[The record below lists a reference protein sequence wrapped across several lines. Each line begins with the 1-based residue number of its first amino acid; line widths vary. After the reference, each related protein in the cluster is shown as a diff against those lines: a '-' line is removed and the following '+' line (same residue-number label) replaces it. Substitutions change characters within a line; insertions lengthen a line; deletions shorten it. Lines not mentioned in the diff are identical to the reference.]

1 MPDCNWR
8 PEKAPEGGTR
18 IVTTI
23 DIVSPERID
32 ALERRIAA
40 LERHEHDLVA
50 TQFLLD
56 QKIDIRV
63 DAVRT
68 GVSDTLRRA
77 LVRESLTRRG
87 M

>member
-40 LERHEHDLVA
+40 LERHEPDLVA
-50 TQFLLD
+50 EQFL
-56 QKIDIRV
+56 QAQRIDGFA
-63 DAVRT
+63 DGMAGAVR
-68 GVSDTLRRA
+68 REMIRA
-77 LVRESLTRRG
+77 SLTRRA